1 VARMLKALTT
11 SGLVYLA
18 LVHGYLLTLLAA
30 ATRGRRFPAPTVE
43 DPGRLRFA
51 VLVPARDE
59 EGSIGATL
67 QSLAAMSYPP
77 AQFEVL
83 VLADNCRD
91 RTAEVA
97 AAAGATVW
105 SRVDP
110 SGGSKG
116 ATLAWGLERLWAERP
131 HVAAVVVVDADCRV
145 STNLLTAIEARLRLG
160 ANAVQVAYAVANP
173 EASWSSALRFASFA
187 LTNTVRPLGKATLGL
202 SSGLFGSGMGF
213 RSDVLRRHPWWPL
226 ERLRADLANVGAGVE
241 DHEHHLRL
249 VASGERVAF
258 APEAWVRSPM
268 PTSLRDSESQQLRWD
283 AGRFALIRART
294 LQLVA
299 SGIRARDPV
308 RLHAGLEP
316 LVPPQSVLF
325 AAGAGAAAAV
335 GFKRPSTRRLA
346 VLAVASNAVFVT
358 GGLALVRAPARVWQ
372 ALAVAPLFA
381 LWKIRLLLRLW
392 MRRAP
397 AQWVKLERGRP

>member
-1 VARMLKALTT
+1 MMRTLKVLATPCLTCLT
-11 SGLVYLA
+11 LVN
-18 LVHGYLLTLLAA
+18 GYLLTLLAA
-30 ATRGRRFPAPTVE
+30 AARGRRAPAPTVD
-43 DPGRLRFA
+43 DPGRLHFA

-59 EGSIGATL
+59 ERSIGATL
-67 QSLAAMSYPP
+67 ESLAAMDYPA
-77 AQFEVL
+77 AQFEVV

-91 RTAEVA
+91 DTAEVA

-131 HVAAVVVVDADCRV
+131 EVAAVVVVDADCRV
-145 STNLLTAIEARLRLG
+145 SANLLSAIEARLRTG
-160 ANAVQVAYAVANP
+160 ANCVQVAYAVGNP
-173 EASWSSALRFASFA
+173 AESWSSALRFASFA
-187 LTNTVRPLGKATLGL
+187 LINTVRPLGKATLGL

-213 RSDVLRRHPWWPL
+213 RSSVLRRHPWWPL
-226 ERLRADLANVGAGVE
+226 ERLHADLANVGAGVE
-241 DHEHHLRL
+241 DQEHHLRL

-294 LQLVA
+294 LQLVR

-316 LVPPQSVLF
+316 LVPPQSVLL
-325 AAGAGAAAAV
+325 AASAGAVAAV
-335 GFKRPSTRRLA
+335 GLKRPAMRRLA
-346 VLAVASNAVFVT
+346 VLELASHAVFVT
-358 GGLALVRAPARVWQ
+358 GGLALVKAPAPVWQ
-372 ALAVAPLFA
+372 ALAAAPLFA
-381 LWKIRLLLRLW
+381 LWRIRLLLRLW
-392 MRRAP
+392 VKRAP